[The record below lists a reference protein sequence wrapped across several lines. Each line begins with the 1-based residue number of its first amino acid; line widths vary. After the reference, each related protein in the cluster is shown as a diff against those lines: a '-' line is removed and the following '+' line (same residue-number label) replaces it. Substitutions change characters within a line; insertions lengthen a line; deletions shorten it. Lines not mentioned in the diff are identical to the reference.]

1 MYWDDHEPP
10 HFHVA
15 YGDYS
20 AVYVIETLT
29 MLRGALPRRAHAMV
43 LEWAAAHRANGWRT
57 GNDANSD
64 SPCCRL
70 RRWTDARPAPGG
82 GGARVAAW
90 RFGSPLRRWV
100 RGVCGNLAL
109 AHDGCFCALA

>member
-15 YGDYS
+15 CGDYS

-43 LEWAAAHRANGWRT
+43 LEWAAAHRAN
-57 GNDANSD
+57 
-64 SPCCRL
+64 
-70 RRWTDARPAPGG
+70 
-82 GGARVAAW
+82 
-90 RFGSPLRRWV
+90 
-100 RGVCGNLAL
+100 
-109 AHDGCFCALA
+109 